1 MTASAP
7 PESARPRGASELS
20 ARVLSALVLAG
31 LALISAWF
39 GGVVL
44 ALFYCLDLYLY
55 HKEKIRRY
63 MLSAVYYLTEKD
75 SLLRDK

>member
-44 ALFYCLDLYLY
+44 ALVWSVAAF
-55 HKEKIRRY
+55 
-63 MLSAVYYLTEKD
+63 AVMREWFALVA
-75 SLLRDK
+75 